1 MILPYRKG
9 GKHVP
14 YRKFSRPTG
23 HRRALL
29 RNITT
34 SLLKHGKITTTEPKA
49 KELRRIADKMITLGK
64 QGDLHARRQALAYLQ
79 EEGVVTQLFSEIA
92 PKYANRQG
100 GYTRVMKAG
109 FRRGDA
115 APMCIV
121 ELV

>member
-1 MILPYRKG
+1 M
-9 GKHVP
+9 P